1 MLSPWRQI
9 GEEVLRD
16 VELLQ
21 ADHLAQVLRELLQL
35 VVIQLQRH
43 QAGQGLQRFRYMLKN
58 RKSD

>member
-9 GEEVLRD
+9 GEEVLRN

-21 ADHLAQVLRELLQL
+21 ACHLAQVLRELLQL

-43 QAGQGLQRFRYMLKN
+43 QPGQGLQRFRYMLQN
-58 RKSD
+58 RKYD